1 MKGIVLLI
9 LALICTQT
17 TLLEAG
23 VYKCV
28 LDGKTTYSQ
37 KPCEGEM
44 SEVEIKAAPP
54 PSGDPRNAND
64 YKKANKELD
73 AAINERRGE
82 RKLRSLKQDLTIL
95 KNKRDREMA
104 RYRSLMRRAVTKA
117 DVMIIQQEIA
127 NRRSEYA
134 EAIKSKE
141 DEIRNASA
149 SIGPG
154 GQ

>member
-1 MKGIVLLI
+1 MKTRILLS
-9 LALICTQT
+9 LLVVVMSSS
-17 TLLEAG
+17 LEAG

-44 SEVEIKAAPP
+44 SEVVIKAAPSP
-54 PSGDPRNAND
+54 AGNARDAED
-64 YKKANKELD
+64 YKKSNKELD
-73 AAINERRGE
+73 AAINERRGQ
-82 RKLRSLKQDLTIL
+82 RKLRGLKQELVIL

-104 RYRSLMRRAVTKA
+104 HYRSLMRRAATKA

-134 EAIKSKE
+134 EAIRSKE

-154 GQ
+154 GH